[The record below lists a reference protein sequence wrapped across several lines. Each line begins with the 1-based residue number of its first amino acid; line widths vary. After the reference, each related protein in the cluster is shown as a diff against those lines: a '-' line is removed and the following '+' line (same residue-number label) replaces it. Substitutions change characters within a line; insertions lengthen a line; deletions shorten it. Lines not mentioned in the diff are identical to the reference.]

1 MDIKDVVKGKRVKA
15 LGDTDG
21 IIPVGAVGTL
31 IETHTGAPYVDFD
44 EHYEGCFEFD
54 GFQNVRA
61 LTLEELEEI

>member
-1 MDIKDVVKGKRVKA
+1 MKVEDVVKGKRVKV
-15 LGDTDG
+15 LTDMDG

-61 LTLEELEEI
+61 LALEELEEI